1 MFGILAPC
9 RHTLDADLADQW
21 RAHLCG
27 LCLSLRDNHGQA
39 TRLTTNTDAVMVS
52 VLLAAQRAESPV
64 SARAGRCPL
73 RGMQSADVVVADD
86 PGIRLATTASLTL
99 AAGKAYDTVGEQTS
113 GLAAPSRSRRM
124 IARHLGGRLRA
135 GAAAD
140 TVVADV
146 VGVDDI
152 LLRLSRQ
159 HVVETQSAG
168 LDELTRASAEAAAA
182 VFASAADLAG
192 ADQNRNTLAAMGF
205 DFGRVAHLM
214 DAIDDLDDDRR
225 SGSFN
230 PLDAT
235 GTTVAAALAD
245 CRRLVSAIRRRYDTL
260 ALHDDRLLRAVLLD
274 GLTHA
279 VSRRTPNHGRCGGHR
294 TQARQPVIWPRQRPP
309 DFPTNWPYP
318 PPFQPNR
325 QLHQRLLPFAG
336 VACTGRACC
345 VDHWNHCSDKW
356 KSPVC
361 DANTCDN
368 CDDCC
373 DCCDCF
379 N

>member
-1 MFGILAPC
+1 
-9 RHTLDADLADQW
+9 
-21 RAHLCG
+21 
-27 LCLSLRDNHGQA
+27 
-39 TRLTTNTDAVMVS
+39 
-52 VLLAAQRAESPV
+52 
-64 SARAGRCPL
+64 
-73 RGMQSADVVVADD
+73 
-86 PGIRLATTASLTL
+86 
-99 AAGKAYDTVGEQTS
+99 
-113 GLAAPSRSRRM
+113 M

-140 TVVADV
+140 TTVADV
-146 VGVDDI
+146 LGVDGI

-192 ADQNRNTLAAMGF
+192 ADQNRNTLAAIGF

-214 DAIDDLDDDRR
+214 DAIDDLDDDRH

-230 PLDAT
+230 PLEAT